1 MTSDGRCGSTAHRLD
16 AARRGLVR
24 VHKALI
30 DMERLRYERAHGRIE
45 NAGVLLRLAIEDP
58 AFAWVRPLSALIIR
72 MDAVLADSDSAAPAE
87 VAVLIEQAR
96 RLLRPDPE
104 GSEFSSRYDEAMQA
118 SPDVV
123 IAHGAALALLE
134 SVH

>member
-1 MTSDGRCGSTAHRLD
+1 MTSSYLHDRLD

-30 DMERLRYERAHGRIE
+30 DVERVRYERAHGRIE
-45 NAGVLLRLAIEDP
+45 NPARLLQLVIHDP
-58 AFAWVRPLSALIIR
+58 GFAWVRPLSSLIVR
-72 MDAVLADSDSAAPAE
+72 MDALLADADELNATDVEA
-87 VAVLIEQAR
+87 LIEHTR

-104 GSEFSSRYDEAMQA
+104 GPEFARSYDRAIQEA
-118 SPDVV
+118 PDVV
-123 IAHGAALALLE
+123 LAHGAALALLE

>member
-1 MTSDGRCGSTAHRLD
+1 MTSSYLHDRVDG
-16 AARRGLVR
+16 ARRGLVR

-30 DMERLRYERAHGRIE
+30 DAEQVRYERTHGRIDS
-45 NAGVLLRLAIEDP
+45 AGRLLQLVINDP
-58 AFAWVRPLSALIIR
+58 AFAWVRPLSSLIVR
-72 MDAVLADSDSAAPAE
+72 MDALLADAGDLQ
-87 VAVLIEQAR
+87 AVDVDALIEHAR

-104 GSEFSSRYDEAMQA
+104 GAEFARLYDRAMQE

-123 IAHGAALALLE
+123 LAHGAALTLLE

>member
-1 MTSDGRCGSTAHRLD
+1 MTAAYLHDRLD
-16 AARRGLVR
+16 GARRGLVR

-30 DMERLRYERAHGRIE
+30 DAERLRYERTHGRIE
-45 NAGVLLRLAIEDP
+45 RAGTLLQLVIEDP
-58 AFAWVRPLSALIIR
+58 AFAWVRPLSSLIVR
-72 MDAVLADSDSAAPAE
+72 MDAALADGAAMTAE
-87 VAVLIEQAR
+87 DVDALIDQAR
-96 RLLRPDPE
+96 SLLHPDME
-104 GSEFSSRYDEAMQA
+104 GSDFSRRYDEAMQR